1 MRVTS
6 RALTVVDLIE
16 ATKLSPAKFT
26 GTAGAGGS
34 CEDVQATIQG
44 RDVGEEAVRICADID
59 RKDREAGQDV
69 APQDVHVLCR
79 HSVKSGTP

>member
-16 ATKLSPAKFT
+16 AMKLSPAKLT

-34 CEDVQATIQG
+34 CEDVQAAIQG
-44 RDVGEEAVRICADID
+44 RDVGEEALHICADID

-69 APQDVHVLCR
+69 APYDVHVVCR
-79 HSVKSGTP
+79 HSVKCGTP